1 MSTDFHGLRTTVYMV
16 ADLKAAT
23 IWYKDILGVEPYFD
37 TEFYVGFNV
46 GGYELG
52 LHPAGDNTV
61 PGSNV
66 HTYWGV
72 ADVVAT
78 MDKLLAAGAVESEK
92 PTDVGEGIILAS
104 VKDPWGNIFGFIHN
118 PHFKLP

>member
-52 LHPAGDNTV
+52 LHPTGDNTV
-61 PGSNV
+61 RGSNV